1 MLPARLPYGEEKRM
15 SRPKMN
21 SPITAA
27 RTLWRRLRASTTLN
41 RQLRVLLVGVVL
53 PFVLMITF
61 VLSMLGSFNQQYAV
75 TLQNVSVASD
85 FNFDFKDK
93 LDLDMYYF
101 VVGSSNIDHL
111 PIEEV
116 TYAQQII
123 SRLNETTV
131 QKENKPLP

>member
-1 MLPARLPYGEEKRM
+1 M

-75 TLQNVSVASD
+75 
-85 FNFDFKDK
+85 
-93 LDLDMYYF
+93 
-101 VVGSSNIDHL
+101 VG
-111 PIEEV
+111 
-116 TYAQQII
+116 
-123 SRLNETTV
+123 
-131 QKENKPLP
+131 